1 MNKSFFTTAILLA
14 GSFLAAVAQ
23 NSENERTPN
32 TYMWLSA
39 NAKSAIQLP
48 YAYNGAGKEFKV
60 NWGMDTAW
68 DDAGNVRRGT
78 LWIGKENISTG
89 RISFQPNDLVG
100 ENLQL
105 STRQKKALA
114 SRVNHILLS
123 GTKEVLLNCDHEML
137 VADHYKTDGVWN
149 DGGEA
154 DWKASCANYR
164 GDNRHINWY
173 RLIKASVKYAESLGV
188 KVISIAP
195 FNEPD
200 YTPWNEGTMADF
212 KAIAQL
218 INEDP
223 EMQHIRISA
232 GNTLNDD
239 CAMEWYNYMKPYVQE
254 GNTHQ
259 LAGSFD
265 NYAAF
270 FTQVR
275 NDGNYA
281 TADELH
287 NTMEAMVGIEYGL
300 QSGIW
305 WGFDGVTRGY
315 FCQSNVAG
323 GARLGYAENR
333 TAWSAASVYRMPD
346 GRVHAFM
353 GVSERQAKTNS
364 YELVSTD
371 RPVFYDGY
379 GPVYNYWMEL
389 PGGSGY
395 ATEDQKNA
403 ERTIRI
409 TTGEDVDPR
418 PVTEGTY
425 IIMNKKSKRVLTVK
439 DGNVGNGT
447 SIVQTTYTPSRA
459 QTYQQWKVAPVS
471 DRIGGDFSYYSI
483 VSAKNDK
490 MYIDLLNW
498 SLESNG
504 NLIVYNGGGGTNEQW
519 FLEYAGDGDYYIRSR
534 YSSLYMDVRG
544 GVITA
549 GTQIIQNAY
558 SGNDSQ
564 RWRILPIDVAP
575 ELTAPEAPAGLLA
588 RAKAASVELSWTA
601 NTETDLMG
609 YIVLRAEDNGGE
621 LEWNTIGRDI
631 TGTTFLDNS
640 AEAGH
645 TYKYKVCAMDRA
657 NNRSEAS
664 ETVSASA
671 STARALLARY
681 QFDGSALDDTPNQLD
696 AVSKATLIYSSVSSL
711 VKQGEKSLAL
721 RATDDYYLLLPPRAG
736 HLDNFT
742 ICAWVR
748 WGGANK
754 WERLFDFGNGTSQY
768 MFLTP
773 NSGSDMRL
781 VLKNGGEEQILS
793 APTLSSGKWMH
804 LAVTMS
810 DTDTKIYVDGEE
822 VASTTAITIR
832 PKDFNPV
839 LNYIGRSQFPSDPL
853 FKGTVDD
860 LRIYTYALSASELTA
875 VMTGEADAIEG
886 ISSES
891 ASPIMRREYYSVGGI
906 RQSAPQRGINI
917 IREYHSDGS
926 VTTRKIWK

>member
-14 GSFLAAVAQ
+14 CSCLAAVAQ
-23 NSENERTPN
+23 NTENERTPN

-39 NAKSAIQLP
+39 YAKSAVQLP
-48 YAYNGAGKEFKV
+48 YAYNGEGKEFKV

-68 DDAGNVRRGT
+68 DDAGNVRRGAM
-78 LWIGKENISTG
+78 WIGKDNICTG

-105 STRQKKALA
+105 STRQKNALR

-123 GTKEVLLNCDHEML
+123 GTTEVQMNCDHEML
-137 VADHYKTDGVWN
+137 VADHYKTDGVWKT
-149 DGGEA
+149 GGED

-188 KVISIAP
+188 KVITVAP

-200 YTPWNEGTMADF
+200 YSPWNEGTKDDF
-212 KAIAQL
+212 KAIAKL

-232 GNTLNDD
+232 GNTLNPDY
-239 CAMEWYNYMKPYVQE
+239 ALEWYNYMKPYVQE

-270 FTQVR
+270 FTKVR

-287 NTMEAMVGIEYGL
+287 NTMEAMVGIEYGM

-333 TAWSAASVYRMPD
+333 SAWSAATVYRMPD

-353 GVSERQAKTNS
+353 GVSERQATTNS
-364 YELVSTD
+364 YELISTD

-379 GPVYNYWMEL
+379 GPVNNYWMEL
-389 PGGSGY
+389 PGGTGY
-395 ATEDQKNA
+395 NSNQSNA

-409 TTGEDVDPR
+409 TVGEDVDPR
-418 PVTEGTY
+418 PVTAGTY
-425 IIMNKKSKRVLTVK
+425 IIMNKKSKRVLTIK
-439 DGNVGNGT
+439 DGSVYAGTNV
-447 SIVQTTYTPSRA
+447 VQTTYTPSRA
-459 QTYQQWKVAPVS
+459 QAYQQWKVTPVS
-471 DRIGGDFSYYSI
+471 DRVGGDFSYFTFT
-483 VSAKNDK
+483 SAAKDNLNVN
-490 MYIDLLNW
+490 ILNW
-498 SLESNG
+498 SLENNG

-575 ELTAPEAPAGLLA
+575 ELTAPAAPMGLQA
-588 RAKAASVELSWTA
+588 TAKEASVELSWTA
-601 NTETDLMG
+601 NAETDLMG
-609 YIVLRAEDNGGE
+609 YIVLRAEDNGAE

-645 TYKYKVCAMDRA
+645 TYIYKICAMDRA

-664 ETVSASA
+664 ETVSATASA
-671 STARALLARY
+671 APSLLARY
-681 QFDGSALDDTPNQLD
+681 DFDGSALDDTPNQLD
-696 AVSKATLIYSSVSSL
+696 AVSKATLTYSSISSL
-711 VKQGEKSLAL
+711 VKSGTKSLSL
-721 RATDDYYLLLPPRAG
+721 RATDNYYLLLPPRVG

-742 ICAWVR
+742 ICAWIR
-748 WGGANK
+748 WNGVNK
-754 WERLFDFGNGTSQY
+754 WERLFDFGNGTTQY

-773 NSGSDMRL
+773 HSGSDMRF
-781 VLKNGGEEQILS
+781 VMKNGGDEQILS
-793 APTLSSGKWMH
+793 ASSLSSGKWLH
-804 LAVTMS
+804 VAVTMS

-839 LNYIGRSQFPSDPL
+839 LCYIGRSQFPSDPL
-853 FKGTVDD
+853 FKGNVDD
-860 LRIYTYALSASELTA
+860 LRIYNFALSATEVVA
-875 VMTGEADAIEG
+875 VMNGEADAIEG
-886 ISSES
+886 ISSDAGS
-891 ASPIMRREYYSVGGI
+891 AVVSREYYSVGGI

-917 IREYHSDGS
+917 IREYHSDG
-926 VTTRKIWK
+926 TITNRKVWR

>member
-14 GSFLAAVAQ
+14 CSCLAAVAQ
-23 NSENERTPN
+23 DSGTTRTPS

-39 NAKSAIQLP
+39 YTKSATQLP
-48 YAYNGAGKEFKV
+48 FAYDGQGKEFKV
-60 NWGMDTAW
+60 CWGMDTAW
-68 DDAGNVRRGT
+68 DDEGNVRRGAM
-78 LWIGKENISTG
+78 WIGKDNISTG

-105 STRQKKALA
+105 SSRQKKALS

-123 GTKEVLLNCDHEML
+123 GTKEVQMNCDHEML

-149 DGGEA
+149 TGGEA
-154 DWKASCANYR
+154 DWNASVANYR

-188 KVISIAP
+188 KVITIAP

-200 YTPWNEGTMADF
+200 YTPWNEGTKDDF
-212 KAIAQL
+212 KAIAKL

-239 CAMEWYNYMKPYVQE
+239 RALEWYEYMKPYVQE

-270 FTQVR
+270 FTKVR

-287 NTMEAMVGIEYGL
+287 NTMEAMVGIEYGM

-333 TAWSAASVYRMPD
+333 SAWSAATVYRMPD

-353 GVSERQAKTNS
+353 GVSERQATTNS
-364 YELVSTD
+364 YELISTD

-379 GPVYNYWMEL
+379 GPVNNYWMEL
-389 PGGSGY
+389 PGGTGY
-395 ATEDQKNA
+395 NSNQSNA

-409 TTGEDVDPR
+409 TVGEDVDPR
-418 PVTEGTY
+418 PVTAGTY
-425 IIMNKKSKRVLTVK
+425 IIMNKKSKRVLTIK
-439 DGNVGNGT
+439 DGSVYAGTNV
-447 SIVQTTYTPSRA
+447 VQTTYTPSRA
-459 QTYQQWKVAPVS
+459 QAYQQWKVTPVS
-471 DRIGGDFSYYSI
+471 DRVGGDFSYFTFT
-483 VSAKNDK
+483 SAAKDNLNVN
-490 MYIDLLNW
+490 ILNW
-498 SLESNG
+498 SLENNG

-549 GTQIIQNAY
+549 GTQIVQN
-558 SGNDSQ
+558 SFTGNDTQ

-575 ELTAPEAPAGLLA
+575 ELKAPEVPVGL
-588 RAKAASVELSWTA
+588 KATVRSASVRLLWTA
-601 NTETDLMG
+601 NTEEDLKG
-609 YIVLRAEDNGGE
+609 YIVLRGEEKGGE
-621 LEWNTIGRDI
+621 TEWNTIGRDI
-631 TGTTFLDNS
+631 EGTEFIDNS
-640 AEAGH
+640 AEEGH
-645 TYKYKVCAMDRA
+645 TYLYKICAMDRC

-664 ETVSASA
+664 EPVTV
-671 STARALLARY
+671 TTNNTPALLAQY
-681 QFDGSALDDTPNQLD
+681 EFEGNPQDVTSNQLD
-696 AVSKATLIYSSVSSL
+696 PVSMATLNYSSIANL
-711 VKQGEKSLAL
+711 VKSGEKSLYL
-721 RATDDYYLLLPPRAG
+721 RATNDYYLMLPPRAG
-736 HLDNFT
+736 HLNNFT
-742 ICAWVR
+742 ICTWVR
-748 WGGANK
+748 WNGANS
-754 WERLFDFGNGTSQY
+754 WERLFDFGNGTTQY

-773 NSGSDMRL
+773 SNGSEMRF
-781 VLKNGGEEQILS
+781 VIKNGGDEQILS
-793 APTLSSGKWMH
+793 ATRMSSGKWLH

-810 DTDTKIYVDGEE
+810 DSETKIYVDGEE
-822 VASTTAITIR
+822 VASTTGITIR

-853 FKGTVDD
+853 FKGYIDD
-860 LRIYTYALSASELTA
+860 FRIYNYALSASDVVE
-875 VMTGEADAIEG
+875 VMNGRADGIEN
-886 ISSES
+886 IDSDEN
-891 ASPIMRREYYSVGGI
+891 ASVVKREYFTLGGI
-906 RQSAPQRGINI
+906 RQSSLQHGINI
-917 IREYHSDGS
+917 IREVHKDGTI
-926 VTTRKIWK
+926 TTRKIWR